1 MNAKNDI
8 VDLLEELEMI
18 QGIIDEVK
26 QRVPHFEMTLILTS
40 YKMIGQS
47 HVTKILNH
55 VKRGKERFPNLIAG
69 YDMVNEEE
77 YTPGISKFMP
87 SVLGAQET
95 PGSTQNLS
103 TFFHAGETH
112 DRTVTNLHDSFLL
125 NSKRVGHGFQLS
137 LFPNLLQEYIQKDL
151 CVEACPLSNMVLG
164 YTLDMRNHPVRYM
177 LHQGLQA
184 SISSDDPGFFHY
196 SGVTLDFVYV
206 TLGWELDLWDLKKL
220 SLNGIKYSTVTE
232 EKKEALLKDVFPGKW
247 EEFISMLNSI
257 EV

>member
-1 MNAKNDI
+1 
-8 VDLLEELEMI
+8 
-18 QGIIDEVK
+18 
-26 QRVPHFEMTLILTS
+26 MTLILTS
-40 YKMIGQS
+40 YKMVGQA

-55 VKRGKERFPNLIAG
+55 IKQGKEHYPELVAG

-77 YTPGISKFMP
+77 FTPLISEFMP
-87 SVLGAQET
+87 SILGAQRT
-95 PGSTQNLS
+95 VGVTQNMA

-112 DRTVTNLHDSFLL
+112 DRTITNMHDAVLL
-125 NSKRVGHGFQLS
+125 NSKRLGHGFQLA
-137 LFPNLLQEYIQKDL
+137 LFPNLLQEIIRRDI

-177 LHQGLQA
+177 MHQGLQA

-220 SLNGIKYSTVTE
+220 SLNGIKYSTVSDA
-232 EKKEALLKDVFPGKW
+232 KKQHLLENVFPAQW
-247 EEFISMLNSI
+247 DEFVAQLTAT
-257 EV
+257 EVTDTVENVK

>member
-55 VKRGKERFPNLIAG
+55 VKIGKERFPDLIAG

-95 PGSTQNLS
+95 PGSTQNMS

-125 NSKRVGHGFQLS
+125 NSKRVGHGF
-137 LFPNLLQEYIQKDL
+137 
-151 CVEACPLSNMVLG
+151 
-164 YTLDMRNHPVRYM
+164 
-177 LHQGLQA
+177 
-184 SISSDDPGFFHY
+184 
-196 SGVTLDFVYV
+196 
-206 TLGWELDLWDLKKL
+206 
-220 SLNGIKYSTVTE
+220 
-232 EKKEALLKDVFPGKW
+232 
-247 EEFISMLNSI
+247 
-257 EV
+257 